1 MPLMRGEAFSVNIKV
16 RFPGGKRAYAEC
28 KGFTIETDQSE
39 KHGGDGSAPSPFD
52 LFLCSLATC
61 MGVYALNFGEKHGLS
76 SEDLTLDLKSD
87 KDSESGLVRNIEVTV
102 VVPEHTPA
110 PVRNGLARAVGHCM
124 VKRHLEQAPS
134 FDILVK

>member
-1 MPLMRGEAFSVNIKV
+1 MDIKV
-16 RFPGGKRAYAEC
+16 RFPGGKRACAEY

-61 MGVYALNFGEKHGLS
+61 MGVYALNFGERHGLS
-76 SEDLTLDLKSD
+76 REDLALDLTHD
-87 KDSESGLVRNIEVTV
+87 KDPESGLVRNIEVTV
-102 VVPEHTPA
+102 TVPEHTPA
-110 PVRNGLARAVGHCM
+110 SVRNGLARAIGHCM